1 MHLSEIPGIK
11 TNEAV
16 FGIIINFDEN
26 IFFCRQISNS
36 LNLLNGG
43 VRFSRDRSW

>member
-1 MHLSEIPGIK
+1 MHLREIPGIK

-26 IFFCRQISNS
+26 IFLSADFEQ
-36 LNLLNGG
+36 LK
-43 VRFSRDRSW
+43 FA